1 MANKKM
7 IPCRVCGKEFEP
19 CSYCQSHGDVFR
31 WRNFA
36 CSRECA
42 KKYIDEAVAYRE
54 EQQKQRNNAQTV
66 EETKNDFSAIMNE
79 PIVENTE
86 VIEETPV
93 QKKKST
99 KKKNVEMIESYK

>member
-36 CSRECA
+36 CSKECA
-42 KKYIDEAVAYRE
+42 KEYILKAESYRE
-54 EQQKQRNNAQTV
+54 EQKQKRDSKLV
-66 EETKNDFSAIMNE
+66 EEIIVHAEKDVTHIMNE
-79 PIVENTE
+79 PIFEENKLDICPNLFYFE
-86 VIEETPV
+86 V
-93 QKKKST
+93 KSR
-99 KKKNVEMIESYK
+99 SRS